1 MDQQQ
6 IRLNFLDEAEDCFH
20 TIESALLDLSSTVAE
35 PERLDLALRATHSV
49 KGGAGMMGFLPLS
62 NVAHRLEDFF
72 KILRI
77 RHHSTQ
83 ITTEVETLLL
93 LGLDSMRQISDLHRQ
108 GIEVEESWLKGNVEP
123 IFIQLSQ
130 NLGELR
136 EEDEDLLFAQSEGI
150 DAELLMFEEGLEPIL
165 DEFEVELTQ
174 LSSAELSSA
183 LVMTSEKLLIF
194 GHMANLEPF
203 IQLCESIQQEAII
216 SSEENI
222 NSLAQEALT
231 LWRRSHALVMRGSF
245 DKLPSK
251 VESHDLI
258 GFNESVFDAEGFN
271 FDFNEDDLSSLT
283 NALDEAVNLEIVVSN
298 DFPLTEEIALS
309 DFDLFSEEKI
319 ESEDLEKLQDAFAQ
333 VSEPQKSLIPEPKTL
348 QTSPKSGKL
357 VRVPVEQLSQF
368 NTLFGKLIIERN
380 RLNLRLEQLKNF
392 AQLMQRRMNQL
403 EQSNKQ
409 LRNWYDHAST
419 EGLLKEQ
426 SFTQIPT
433 FVGVNVSN
441 SLMAD
446 QTLAQFDA
454 LEMDRYSDLHLI
466 SQEQIETIVQLKEV
480 STDIDFGLED
490 INQVVQEL
498 NHTMRSLQK
507 NVTRIQM
514 RPFADLVRSFPRLIR
529 DLNLQF
535 GKKVNLKIEG
545 ESTLLDRTLIEAL
558 NNPLMHL
565 IRNAFDHGIEDPQ
578 TRTMAGKLSEGNITI
593 SAINRGT
600 QTIIKIKDDGAGI
613 RLNKICDRLRSM
625 GISDEEIKKMS
636 ESEII
641 DHIFQAGFSTSTKV
655 TELSGRGVG
664 MDVVRTNLEEIRG
677 DIHAE
682 TKIGQG
688 TTFTLKVP
696 FSLSILR
703 VMIVEIKGMVFAV
716 PVNSV
721 REMLHL
727 KPEQGLTLEDLTYI
741 SWHEQTVPL
750 AHLEQTLTFNRPSKP
765 FEMPGNPVINQPTIL
780 LVGEGDDLGAIKID
794 RFWGE
799 QEVTIRPINTH
810 LPLTVGLISSMILGD
825 GRVLPLID
833 PVQIFQESLKT
844 KIRENKTDLI
854 SKDKNGEINSTK
866 VNTIL
871 ITDDSIN
878 VRRYL
883 ASTLEKAG
891 YQVEQAKDGKE
902 AVDKLLGGLSVQGV
916 ICDIE
921 MPRLDGYGVL
931 EEIKGKPEFQSLPIV
946 MLTSRS
952 NEKHRK
958 LAFNLGA
965 SAYFS
970 KPYNE
975 QELLSKISEL
985 IGT

>member
-20 TIESALLDLSSTVAE
+20 TVESALLNLSSTVAE

-49 KGGAGMMGFLPLS
+49 KGGAGMMGFIPLS
-62 NVAHRLEDFF
+62 SVAHRLEDFF

-77 RHHSTQ
+77 HHHSTQ
-83 ITTEVETLLL
+83 ISTEVETLLL

-108 GIEVEESWLKGNVEP
+108 GIEVEDSWLKGNVEP
-123 IFIQLSQ
+123 IFTQLSH
-130 NLGELR
+130 NLGELQ

-150 DAELLMFEEGLEPIL
+150 NAELLMFEEGLEPIL
-165 DEFEVELTQ
+165 DEFEAQLSQ
-174 LSSAELSSA
+174 LSSAELSSE
-183 LVMTSEKLLIF
+183 LVITSEKLLIF

-258 GFNESVFDAEGFN
+258 SFNESVFDSESFN
-271 FDFNEDDLSSLT
+271 FDFNDDDLSSLT
-283 NALDEAVNLEIVVSN
+283 NALDNAVNLEIALS
-298 DFPLTEEIALS
+298 DHFPLKEEIAVS
-309 DFDLFSEEKI
+309 DFDLFSKENI
-319 ESEDLEKLQDAFAQ
+319 DGEDLEKLQNALAK
-333 VSEPQKSLIPEPKTL
+333 VAEPEKSLIPEPQTP
-348 QTSPKSGKL
+348 QTSPQSGKL

-403 EQSNKQ
+403 EKSNKQ

-419 EGLLKEQ
+419 EGFLKEQ
-426 SFTQIPT
+426 SFPQIPT
-433 FVGVNVSN
+433 SVGLNVSN
-441 SLMAD
+441 SLMSD

-514 RPFADLVRSFPRLIR
+514 RPFADLVRGFPRLIR

-578 TRTMAGKLSEGNITI
+578 TRTMAGKPSEGTITI

-600 QTIIKIKDDGAGI
+600 QTIIRIKDDGGGI
-613 RLNKICDRLRSM
+613 RLDKICDRLVSM
-625 GISDEEIKKMS
+625 GISDEQIKKMS
-636 ESEII
+636 DSEII
-641 DHIFQAGFSTSTKV
+641 DHIFQPGFTTSTQV

-682 TKIGQG
+682 TKMGQG

-703 VMIVEIKGMVFAV
+703 VMIVEIRGMVFAV

-727 KPEQGLTLEDLTYI
+727 KPEQGLTLEDLTHI
-741 SWHEQTVPL
+741 SWHEQTIPL
-750 AHLEQTLTFNRPSKP
+750 AHLEQTLTFNRQSKP
-765 FEMPGNPVINQPTIL
+765 FEMLGNPVINQPTIL
-780 LVGEGDDLGAIKID
+780 VVGEGDDMGAIKID
-794 RFWGE
+794 KFWGE

-810 LPLTVGLISSMILGD
+810 LPLAVGLISSMILGD

-833 PVQIFQESLKT
+833 PVQIFQEFLKT
-844 KIRENKTDLI
+844 KVRENETDWI
-854 SKDKNGEINSTK
+854 SKDKNGEVSSTK

-871 ITDDSIN
+871 VTDDSIN

-985 IGT
+985 IDT